1 MASDDTRVDLAGRDL
16 TSLSGLEIASNTQWL
31 DLSLNALTSLDS
43 LPAMPALRELLL
55 NRNRLQHVRGIERAP
70 VVRTLSISFNSIEDL
85 GPLASLHLLR
95 HLYARSV
102 PYGSLAPLSMLP
114 LETLTLTVYAAEDL
128 DPLDSIASLCE
139 LHLSG
144 AGLARLA
151 SVPRLAQLRSL
162 SLTQC
167 PELTDISWLRG
178 AERLER
184 LSLAFTGVMELW
196 ALAELPLQSL
206 SLQGTPA
213 VSQLPAWTARIAEL
227 RLS

>member
-43 LPAMPALRELLL
+43 LPALPALRELLL
-55 NRNRLQHVRGIERAP
+55 NRNLLHRLNGIERAP
-70 VVRTLSISFNSIEDL
+70 VVHTLSISFNPVEDL
-85 GPLASLHLLR
+85 APLAGLAKLR
-95 HLYARSV
+95 QLYARSV
-102 PYGSLAPLSMLP
+102 PYRSLTPLTELQI
-114 LETLTLTVYAAEDL
+114 ETLTITVYAAEDL
-128 DPLDSIASLCE
+128 DPLHSISSLRE

-144 AGLARLA
+144 AGLTRLA
-151 SVPRLAQLRSL
+151 SVPCLAQLRSL
-162 SLTQC
+162 SLTHC

-178 AERLER
+178 AKRLER

-213 VSQLPAWTARIAEL
+213 VSQLPAWTAHIAEL